1 MNDFLKKDQSSD
13 CTNI

>member
-13 CTNI
+13 YTNI